1 MNNLT
6 FSSPDLSS
14 FCQLNN
20 LGLTATGQHLCAER
34 AVIECRLTK
43 APEPCPKCGAAGVSR
58 GTVDRHLAHTPYG
71 QRPTRLLLRIRRW
84 RCACGCFWHEDTN
97 SAAPPRSKLSYG
109 AIRWAL
115 AAIVLDHLSVSR
127 VASQLD
133 VAWHTANNA
142 IINEGRRLL
151 FNDSTRFDGV
161 TVLGVDEH
169 VWRHTRCGDKY
180 VTIVVDLT
188 PVRNKTG
195 RPACSMCWKAAPNK
209 PLSNGY
215 RVAPN
220 RGVTRSKALPWTV
233 LRGLNLQ
240 RKKPCLK
247 PKPCW
252 ILSMSCAGQ
261 ATCWMNAA
269 GVCNTTSWAAEGVK

>member
-34 AVIECRLTK
+34 AVIECRFTK

-71 QRPTRLLLRIRRW
+71 QRPTKLLLRIRRW
-84 RCACGCFWHEDTN
+84 RCACGCFWHEDTS

-109 AIRWAL
+109 AICWVL
-115 AAIVLDHLSVSR
+115 AAIVLDDLPVSR
-127 VASQLD
+127 VANHLD

-151 FNDSTRFDGV
+151 FNDPERFEGV

-169 VWRHTRCGDKY
+169 VWRHTPRGDKY

-195 RPACSMCWKAAPNK
+195 PAR
-209 PLSNGY
+209 LLDVLEG
-215 RVAPN
+215 
-220 RGVTRSKALPWTV
+220 RSKQAFKQW
-233 LRGLNLQ
+233 LQ
-240 RKKPCLK
+240 SR
-247 PKPCW
+247 PKPW
-252 ILSMSCAGQ
+252 RDQIENIAMDGF
-261 ATCWMNAA
+261 T
-269 GVCNTTSWAAEGVK
+269 GV

>member
-20 LGLTATGQHLCAER
+20 LGLTAAGQYLCSEHS
-34 AVIECRLTK
+34 VIECRFTK

-58 GTVDRHLAHTPYG
+58 GTVDRHLAHIPYG

-84 RCACGCFWHEDTN
+84 SCACGCFWHEDTS
-97 SAAPPRSKLSYG
+97 SAAPPRSKLSHG

-127 VASQLD
+127 VANHLD

-151 FNDSTRFDGV
+151 FNDLERFDGV

-169 VWRHTRCGDKY
+169 VWRHTRRGDN
-180 VTIVVDLT
+180 VL
-188 PVRNKTG
+188 
-195 RPACSMCWKAAPNK
+195 APF
-209 PLSNGY
+209 
-215 RVAPN
+215 
-220 RGVTRSKALPWTV
+220 
-233 LRGLNLQ
+233 
-240 RKKPCLK
+240 
-247 PKPCW
+247 
-252 ILSMSCAGQ
+252 
-261 ATCWMNAA
+261 
-269 GVCNTTSWAAEGVK
+269 